1 MSLSQFFGEHEQL
14 SVGIVVFLFFLIAL
28 STAGSYYGFFGP
40 HYKSINVGYE
50 KVNNSLLVHEAM
62 LVIPNGN
69 NGQVVYRSFSEPIC
83 LDSSCN
89 IHILSV
95 DCEVGT
101 PYFAKQEFS
110 PLNPNSGRK
119 YKLSNSLIHK
129 IYSNEVGC
137 FLNSSTY
144 ADVKEEKLTVVYA
157 VPIDHVVKNHYTH
170 YLFTEEHM
178 PISKL
183 TVSGLNGKSAKNF
196 IPKDEVVAIDV
207 KTGGIKS
214 KGVPL
219 FVGLLLVVLF
229 SAIPYVIWY
238 YLGKEKDVL
247 VPEYLH
253 TLPDSKLEPWQVDV
267 LTNGTFKISKY
278 GIASILLELYV
289 NHVLKFKEEKKLGL
303 FKKRMF
309 MINKKASLDKLSD
322 KAKQFYN
329 IVKKWKFKEDENY
342 IYCSMPSNQQ
352 EILRIIDG
360 SDVKSFVNKIIDKTG
375 FYIMITASFL
385 FIFIAPAFVQLNFLG
400 YTALFMSP
408 FLIIPM
414 STVFSRFKGDNY
426 KEYLEWLAFKRMLMD
441 FAQIQ
446 KYFKED
452 YQQWKSWLVYATAL
466 GAAENLIKTMKELK
480 FLPQQDLDE
489 LNSAQITAILF
500 ASSIYSVGNPSSSG
514 AGGLVGSGGG
524 FGGGGG
530 GMR

>member
-1 MSLSQFFGEHEQL
+1 MSLQQFFGEHEQL
-14 SVGIVVFLFFLIAL
+14 SVGIMVLLFFIIAW
-28 STAGSYYGFFGP
+28 SAAGSYYGFFGP

-50 KVNNSLLVHEAM
+50 RVNNSLLVHEVM
-62 LVIPNGN
+62 LVMPKGN
-69 NGQVVYRSFSEPIC
+69 DGQVVYRSFSEPIC

-89 IHILSV
+89 IHILKV
-95 DCEVGT
+95 NCEVGT
-101 PYFAKQEFS
+101 PYFAKHKS
-110 PLNPNSGRK
+110 APINPKTGLK
-119 YKLSNSLIHK
+119 YNILPSVESK

-144 ADVKEEKLTVVYA
+144 ADIKEENLTVVYA
-157 VPIDHVVKNHYTH
+157 VPMAHVIKNHYVH

-183 TVSGLNGKSAKNF
+183 NVNGLNGKSAKSF
-196 IPKDEVVAIDV
+196 IPKDTVVAIDV
-207 KTGGIKS
+207 KTGRIKS
-214 KGVPL
+214 RGIPL
-219 FVGLLLVVLF
+219 FVGFLLVFLF

-253 TLPDSKLEPWQVDV
+253 TIPDSKLEPWQVDV
-267 LTNGTFKISKY
+267 LTNGSFKISKY

-309 MINKKASLDKLSD
+309 LINKQASLGNLSN

-329 IVKKWKFKEDENY
+329 LIKEWKFKEDENY
-342 IYCSMPSNQQ
+342 IYCSVPNSQQ
-352 EILRIIDG
+352 EIKNIIEG
-360 SDVKSFVNKIIDKTG
+360 QDVNSFVNRIISRGG
-375 FYIMITASFL
+375 FYVMTGVGFL
-385 FIFIAPAFVQLNFLG
+385 LVFIAPAFVPLSFIG
-400 YTALFMSP
+400 YIALFSVL
-408 FLIIPM
+408 FLVFLM
-414 STVFSRFKGDNY
+414 STVFSRFKDDNY

-466 GAAENLIKTMKELK
+466 GAAKNLIKAMKELK
-480 FLPQQDLDE
+480 LLPQQDFDDL
-489 LNSAQITAILF
+489 SYAQVTALLL
-500 ASSIYSVGNPSSSG
+500 ANDLYSIGNPSSSG
-514 AGGLVGSGGG
+514 AGGVVGAGGG

>member
-14 SVGIVVFLFFLIAL
+14 SVGIIVLLFFLVAL

-40 HYKSINVGYE
+40 HYKSINIDYE
-50 KVNNSLLVHEAM
+50 RMNNSLIVHETM
-62 LVIPNGN
+62 LVAPNGN

-83 LDSSCN
+83 LDPSCN

-95 DCEVGT
+95 NCKVGT

-110 PLNPNSGRK
+110 PLNPDSERK
-119 YKLSNSLIHK
+119 YKLSDSLMHK

-157 VPIDHVVKNHYTH
+157 VPMDHVVKNHYTH

-183 TVSGLNGKSAKNF
+183 TVDGLDGKSAKSF
-196 IPKDEVVAIDV
+196 IPKDNVVAIDV
-207 KTGGIKS
+207 RTGSIKS
-214 KGVPL
+214 SGIPL
-219 FVGLLLVVLF
+219 FIGLLLVISF
-229 SAIPYVIWY
+229 SAIPYLFWY
-238 YLGKEKDVL
+238 LFGKEKDAL

-253 TLPDSKLEPWQVDV
+253 TIPDSKLEPWQVDV

-309 MINKKASLDKLSD
+309 LINKKASLDNLSS
-322 KAKQFYN
+322 KAKQFYDV
-329 IVKKWKFKEDENY
+329 IKEGKFKEDGTY
-342 IYCSMPSNQQ
+342 VYCSVPKNQQ
-352 EILRIIDG
+352 EILRIING
-360 SDVKSFVNKIIDKTG
+360 PDVKSFVNKIIDKTG
-375 FYIMITASFL
+375 FYIMIAASFL

-400 YTALFMSP
+400 YTALFMSL
-408 FLIIPM
+408 FLLFPM

-426 KEYLEWLAFKRMLMD
+426 KEYLEWLAFKKMLMD

-466 GAAENLIKTMKELK
+466 GAAENLIKAMKELK
-480 FLPQQDLDE
+480 LLPQQDLDD
-489 LNSAQITAILF
+489 LSSAQVTAILL
-500 ASSIYSVGNPSSSG
+500 ANNIYSVGNPSSSG
-514 AGGLVGSGGG
+514 VGGGVGVGGG